1 MATNFRSRLLFW
13 PRWFWRQLTSM
24 RTALILLLLL
34 AIAAVPGSIYPQ
46 RSADPNGVRQFFDR
60 DPALAAVLDSLQLF
74 DVYTSVW
81 FSAIYIL
88 LFTSLIGCVL
98 PRTLEH
104 WRALREQ
111 PVRTPTRLER
121 MPGFTT
127 FEVPAK
133 SSANE
138 ILVAAQGLLRE
149 QRYRIRQE
157 RNSISAEKGYLK
169 ETGNLLFHFS
179 LIGFL
184 IAVAIGGGTSF
195 SGQRVLV
202 EGDTFVNNLASYDS
216 FSPGVFFDETNLQPF
231 ALRLDDFEVG
241 YDLVNPANLGQPIDF
256 RAQVQLS
263 DNDLTS
269 SSGEIRVNYPLQ
281 VPGAHAYLT
290 GNGFAPVVT
299 VRDATGEI
307 AFSGPVAFLPQDGN
321 MTSLG
326 VIKVPDA
333 RPSQLGI
340 IAFFYPTAGLLDSGA
355 YTSIYPD
362 PVNPLLTLN
371 LYRGDLGLDEGVP
384 SNVYALDTSNLEQVA
399 GRDAPNPP
407 IELAPGESAVLPE
420 GLGSVSFDGLLR
432 FASLDIA
439 HNPGGSWVLA
449 FALVALF
456 AMLLMLLVPRQRVWV
471 RVKPAELARIEV
483 AGLAPR
489 DQSRIQ
495 KLVDALAEDLQRR
508 TQPND

>member
-1 MATNFRSRLLFW
+1 MDTNFRSRLLFW

-24 RTALILLLLL
+24 RTALILLLML
-34 AIAAVPGSIYPQ
+34 AVAAVPGSVYPQ

-60 DPALAAVLDSLQLF
+60 DPAFAAVLDSLQLF
-74 DVYTSVW
+74 DVYASVW

-98 PRTLEH
+98 PRTVEH
-104 WRALREQ
+104 WRALREE

-121 MPGFTT
+121 MPGFTS
-127 FEVPAK
+127 FEVPATL
-133 SSANE
+133 SATELLN
-138 ILVAAQGLLRE
+138 AAKDLLRE
-149 QRYRIRQE
+149 QRYRIRHDK
-157 RNSISAEKGYLK
+157 NSLSAEKGYLK
-169 ETGNLLFHFS
+169 ETGNLIFHFS
-179 LIGFL
+179 LIGVL
-184 IAVAIGGGTSF
+184 LAVAIGGGISF

-216 FSPGVFFDETNLQPF
+216 FSPGVFFDESNLQPF
-231 ALRLDDFEVG
+231 ALRLDDFEVS

-256 RAQVQLS
+256 LARVQLT
-263 DNDLTS
+263 DNNS
-269 SSGEIRVNYPLQ
+269 IANGEIRVNHPLE
-281 VPGAHAYLT
+281 VPGAHVYLT

-299 VRDATGEI
+299 VRDATGAV

-321 MTSLG
+321 LTSLG

-333 RPSQLGI
+333 QPSQLGI
-340 IAFFYPTAGLLDSGA
+340 IAFFYPTAGVLDSGA

-362 PVNPLLTLN
+362 PVSPLLTLN
-371 LYRGDLGLDEGVP
+371 LYRGDLGLDDGVP
-384 SNVYALDTSNLEQVA
+384 RNVYALDTSNLEQVA

-407 IELAPGESAVLPE
+407 IELAPGEYATLPE
-420 GLGSVSFDGLLR
+420 GLGSVTFDGLLR
-432 FASLDIA
+432 FASVDIA

-449 FALVALF
+449 FALLAL
-456 AMLLMLLVPRQRVWV
+456 AALMLMLLVPRQRVWV
-471 RVKPAELARIEV
+471 RVQSGKLARIEL

-495 KLVDALAEDLQRR
+495 KLVDTLAEDLQRR
-508 TQPND
+508 IQRND

>member
-1 MATNFRSRLLFW
+1 
-13 PRWFWRQLTSM
+13 
-24 RTALILLLLL
+24 
-34 AIAAVPGSIYPQ
+34 
-46 RSADPNGVRQFFDR
+46 
-60 DPALAAVLDSLQLF
+60 
-74 DVYTSVW
+74 
-81 FSAIYIL
+81 
-88 LFTSLIGCVL
+88 
-98 PRTLEH
+98 
-104 WRALREQ
+104 
-111 PVRTPTRLER
+111 
-121 MPGFTT
+121 
-127 FEVPAK
+127 
-133 SSANE
+133 
-138 ILVAAQGLLRE
+138 
-149 QRYRIRQE
+149 
-157 RNSISAEKGYLK
+157 
-169 ETGNLLFHFS
+169 
-179 LIGFL
+179 
-184 IAVAIGGGTSF
+184 
-195 SGQRVLV
+195 
-202 EGDTFVNNLASYDS
+202 
-216 FSPGVFFDETNLQPF
+216 
-231 ALRLDDFEVG
+231 
-241 YDLVNPANLGQPIDF
+241 
-256 RAQVQLS
+256 
-263 DNDLTS
+263 
-269 SSGEIRVNYPLQ
+269 

-495 KLVDALAEDLQRR
+495 KLVDALAEDLQRK